1 MQNKLQELTEKI
13 YQEGVEKGN
22 AEAQQIIE
30 KAKSDAA
37 EIIAKS
43 KKEAE
48 SILEE
53 ARKKAADIKS
63 NAESELRLTG
73 KQAVIALKQKITDTI
88 NGDIIKSSIK
98 NSFDKDF
105 TQKIIEITLSNWAKS
120 GQSMDLT
127 LLLPEND
134 EKNFTDFFKKEAKQY
149 LDKGI
154 TLKYDSSLKSGFQ
167 IGPKD
172 GSYKVSFTDEDFINF
187 FKHFLR
193 PKLAEMLFSAE

>member
-187 FKHFLR
+187 FKHYLR

>member
-63 NAESELRLTG
+63 TCIMRRIYVSY
-73 KQAVIALKQKITDTI
+73 
-88 NGDIIKSSIK
+88 II
-98 NSFDKDF
+98 
-105 TQKIIEITLSNWAKS
+105 
-120 GQSMDLT
+120 
-127 LLLPEND
+127 
-134 EKNFTDFFKKEAKQY
+134 
-149 LDKGI
+149 
-154 TLKYDSSLKSGFQ
+154 
-167 IGPKD
+167 
-172 GSYKVSFTDEDFINF
+172 
-187 FKHFLR
+187 
-193 PKLAEMLFSAE
+193 